1 MLACRRYFP
10 IGCWGGLRLL
20 KGGETM
26 KRWQWIVDRLQ
37 IAALALVVVGAA
49 LLISG
54 AIGFVLMQG
63 LPQ

>member
-1 MLACRRYFP
+1 
-10 IGCWGGLRLL
+10 
-20 KGGETM
+20 M